1 MKKLFALLLII
12 VAIVA
17 GALYTLPSTLKK
29 ASETVL
35 SEVLQTPVTV
45 DSIDFSVANSTFKV
59 ANVTIQDYPQFSN
72 SNLFVMK
79 DLTLAVDPKSLMTEV
94 ITINEFSIADLSL
107 KLTGGIKNNSLKE
120 LQHVISLREQFE
132 EQEKAKHMES
142 TESHEGHNHQKSE
155 LKLKV
160 KELRFD
166 NISVAA
172 KITEPLDLPEESIK
186 VSNVR
191 VKDLGGENGVNV
203 HTLTKQ
209 ITQALDMVITQ
220 EVSKILP
227 AQKVYED
234 AKAALEKGVDDSKQF
249 IEETFTKENIEKSK
263 QKADELLNKLF

>member
-1 MKKLFALLLII
+1 
-12 VAIVA
+12 
-17 GALYTLPSTLKK
+17 
-29 ASETVL
+29 
-35 SEVLQTPVTV
+35 
-45 DSIDFSVANSTFKV
+45 
-59 ANVTIQDYPQFSN
+59 
-72 SNLFVMK
+72 
-79 DLTLAVDPKSLMTEV
+79 
-94 ITINEFSIADLSL
+94 
-107 KLTGGIKNNSLKE
+107 
-120 LQHVISLREQFE
+120 
-132 EQEKAKHMES
+132 
-142 TESHEGHNHQKSE
+142 SHEGHNHQKSE